1 MKTEDRIEL
10 YCDVSDII
18 LLKHFYPD
26 GVGMDF
32 EDEDGN
38 HYTEEAQD
46 KFNEISD
53 QVEGIILSITDGNY
67 SWDNIVQQWE
77 KNNGY

>member
-1 MKTEDRIEL
+1 
-10 YCDVSDII
+10 
-18 LLKHFYPD
+18 
-26 GVGMDF
+26 MDF

-53 QVEGIILSITDGNY
+53 EVEGIILSITDGNY